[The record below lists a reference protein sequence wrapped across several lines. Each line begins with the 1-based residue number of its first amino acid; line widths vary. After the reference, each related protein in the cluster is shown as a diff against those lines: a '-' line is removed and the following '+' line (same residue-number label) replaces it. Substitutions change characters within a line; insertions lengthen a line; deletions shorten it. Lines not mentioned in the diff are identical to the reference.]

1 MKQADLL
8 LWLYVSVIV
17 GVFIFTGLHLVADA
31 DFLNLGKKFS
41 FLFNLV
47 DYSLDLTGLLS
58 IYILSKT
65 GLGFDIKSVF
75 LMIIIAITILN
86 YVSNI
91 IKTNYENKKDDVEA
105 QKMLFFLDKN
115 ADFRRIFLFVAS
127 FYMLYKV
134 FLTK

>member
-127 FYMLYKV
+127 FYMLCKV